1 MNFKKIIL
9 LFICSLS
16 ISISFGQYYDTE
28 FGQNRIQY
36 KKFNWLYYSTS
47 HFDVYYYDEG
57 GKYAKEAIDY
67 LEDEFNRLTDVLGY
81 APSAKTKIIIYNSYN
96 DLQQSNIGI
105 DGSVFTI
112 GGEMKFVKLQLEIAN
127 PGTVQVFK
135 EELIYLLSRVLIND
149 MLFGG
154 SLKEVFQSSHLLKL
168 PEWFIDGAARYLAY
182 GWDLKMDDFIRDYLD
197 AKYIK
202 KEKKIQ
208 GDQAGVLGQAI
219 WNYIAI
225 KYGVSNIS
233 NILNLT
239 RIMHKEDVSISNTLG
254 ISYKQFSKNWKNYYA
269 FGDDQIDENYKPF
282 VKDRIIAT
290 NKKENLYFNDVAVSE
305 SGKYIA
311 YTGNAHGKVS
321 IYLRDMDTG
330 KKTRILQGGYQVE
343 ADHIDKDLPL
353 LDFAGDNLLGVI
365 YFKRG
370 FLYLATYHLETGLL
384 NEKPLTRFN
393 QVKSFSLNKNG
404 RLAILSGDTDGQSD
418 LFLVSVLRNSVR
430 RITSDIFDDIDP
442 TFIPGTAAIV
452 FSSNRPSDA
461 LNISDTSIKH
471 LNNHFNLFLFDIDTT
486 TQQYFRMTNT
496 NTRDTKPIF
505 KNQLELYFLSDQ
517 RGITNVFKYEMPEG
531 IKTQVTNFNSSLKDF
546 DLHFGNDN
554 GMIFI
559 AFDQGEDRI
568 YYYPNIDIESSKFT
582 TETTR
587 QKIRQGLYISEELNR
602 RKIEKL
608 KKENALVNAKAESL
622 FNQGEEESLNFD
634 STLQEVVVPD
644 VDPDVF
650 VFGESNPSRDADYID
665 TEDYNFEEREVKA
678 KPNNGL
684 KIDSFFKN
692 YQRLTIENEVRGPRK
707 YEPRFSSNNLIN
719 DFVLDPL
726 RGFGFL
732 AEIQV
737 SDILGNHIIN
747 AGGMV
752 TNSFDQ
758 GDFFAEYKY
767 LKYWM
772 DFKLRLIRQSIY
784 LENDAENFLRQSY
797 KLNGLIV
804 GAAVPFTNKFRLELN
819 PFFQQTSFNNLQYES
834 VNANTTVENAEDSRF
849 WYTGFNLKGVFDNTE
864 ERGFNILQGTRAL
877 VEFHYNQ
884 SFSNNKSFNVFKFDF
899 RHYQK
904 IHNEL
909 TLATRVYFGKSFG
922 LNPQKFL
929 LGGVPNWVL
938 AQTKEHSG
946 GDPLTVANDIDNSNL
961 LFTEFVNHMR
971 GYDLNEKYGT
981 AAMLINIEL
990 KFPVFQYLSRF
1001 PVKSIFLRNFMLIA
1015 FTDIG
1020 SAWDGKIP
1028 ITRESSIIFVDYVE
1042 DPFKAKVANYASPWL
1057 ASYGFGLRT
1066 ALLGYYLKLDYARPV
1081 ENFQI
1086 KSAKLTLSLGLDF

>member
-1 MNFKKIIL
+1 MNYKKAIFL
-9 LFICSLS
+9 LIYILS
-16 ISISFGQYYDTE
+16 ISSSFGQYYDTE

-36 KKFNWLYYSTS
+36 KNFNWLFYTTS

-81 APSAKTKIIIYNSYN
+81 APSAKTKIVIYNSYN

-112 GGEMKFVKLQLEIAN
+112 GGEMEFIKLQLEIAN

-135 EELIYLLSRVLIND
+135 EELIYLLSRTLIND

-168 PEWFIDGAARYLAY
+168 PEWFIAGAARYLAY

-197 AKYIK
+197 AKHIK

-225 KYGVSNIS
+225 KYGASNIS

-254 ISYKQFSKNWKNYYA
+254 ISYNQFSKNWKNYYA
-269 FGDDQIDENYKPF
+269 FGKDQIDTNYEPLIKE
-282 VKDRIIAT
+282 KIIAT

-311 YTGNAHGKVS
+311 YTENLYGKISV
-321 IYLRDMDTG
+321 YLRDRDTG
-330 KKTRILQGGYQVE
+330 NETRILQGGYQVE
-343 ADHIDKDLPL
+343 ADHMDQDLPL
-353 LDFAGDNLLGVI
+353 LDFAGDNILGII

-370 FLYLATYHLETGLL
+370 FLYLASYHIETGLL

-393 QVKSFSLNKNG
+393 QIKSFSLNQNG
-404 RLAILSGDTDGQSD
+404 RLAIISGDTDGKSD

-461 LNISDTSIKH
+461 LNISDTSIKY
-471 LNNHFNLFLFDIDTT
+471 LNDHFNLFLYDIDTT

-505 KNQLELYFLSDQ
+505 KNQSELYFLSDQ
-517 RGITNVFKYEMPEG
+517 RGITNVFKYEMTQG
-531 IKTQVTNFNSSLKDF
+531 IQTQVTNFNSSLKEF

-554 GMIFI
+554 GMVFI
-559 AFDQGEDRI
+559 AYNEGEDHI

-582 TETTR
+582 TETNR
-587 QKIRQGLYISEELNR
+587 QKIRQGQYIAEVLDR
-602 RKIEKL
+602 RKMEKL
-608 KKENALVNAKAESL
+608 KREKAVRNAKADSL
-622 FNQGEEESLNFD
+622 LNQAQEKSLDLD
-634 STLQEVVVPD
+634 STSKKVNVP
-644 VDPDVF
+644 VIGPEGF
-650 VFGESNPSRDADYID
+650 VFDEPNLSENTDYID
-665 TEDYNFEEREVKA
+665 TENYNFGEREVKG

-692 YQRLTIENEVRGPRK
+692 YQRLTIENEVWGPRVYK
-707 YEPRFSSNNLIN
+707 PRFSSNNLIN

-726 RGFGFL
+726 RGFGFS

-737 SDILGNHIIN
+737 SDILGNHVIN

-752 TNSFDQ
+752 TRSFDQ

-772 DFKLRLIRQSIY
+772 DFKVRLIRQSIY

-804 GAAVPFTNKFRLELN
+804 GAAVPLTNKFRLELN

-834 VNANTTVENAEDSRF
+834 VNTNAADYAKDSRIL
-849 WYTGFNLKGVFDNTE
+849 YMGFKLKGVFDNTD

-884 SFSNNKSFNVFKFDF
+884 SFSKNQSFNVFRFDL

-909 TLATRVYFGKSFG
+909 TLATRIYMGKSFG
-922 LNPQKFL
+922 PNPQKFL

-938 AQTKEHSG
+938 ARTKEHSG
-946 GDPLTVANDIDNSNL
+946 GDPLTVANEIDNSNL

-981 AAMLINIEL
+981 AALLINMEL

-1001 PVKSIFLRNFMLIA
+1001 PVKSTFLRNFMLVA
-1015 FTDIG
+1015 FMDIG

-1028 ITRESSIIFVDYVE
+1028 ITRKNSIIFIEYE
-1042 DPFKAKVANYASPWL
+1042 ETPFKANVANYASPWL

-1081 ENFQI
+1081 EDFEI
-1086 KSAKLTLSLGLDF
+1086 KSAKFTLSLGLDF

>member
-1 MNFKKIIL
+1 MNYKKAIFL
-9 LFICSLS
+9 LIYILS
-16 ISISFGQYYDTE
+16 ISSSFGQYYDTE

-36 KKFNWLYYSTS
+36 KNFNWLFYTTS

-81 APSAKTKIIIYNSYN
+81 APSAKTKIVIYNSYN

-112 GGEMKFVKLQLEIAN
+112 GGEMEFIKLQLEIAN

-135 EELIYLLSRVLIND
+135 EELIYLLSRTLIND

-197 AKYIK
+197 AKHIK

-225 KYGVSNIS
+225 KYGASNIS

-269 FGDDQIDENYKPF
+269 FGKDQIDTNYEPLIKE
-282 VKDRIIAT
+282 KIIAT
-290 NKKENLYFNDVAVSE
+290 NKKEKLYFNDVAVSE

-311 YTGNAHGKVS
+311 YTENLYGKISV
-321 IYLRDMDTG
+321 YLRDRDTG
-330 KKTRILQGGYQVE
+330 NETRILQGGYQVE
-343 ADHIDKDLPL
+343 ADHMDQDLPL
-353 LDFAGDNLLGVI
+353 LDFAGDNILGII

-370 FLYLATYHLETGLL
+370 FLYLASYHIETGLL

-393 QVKSFSLNKNG
+393 QIKSFSLNQNG
-404 RLAILSGDTDGQSD
+404 RLAIISGDTDGKSD

-461 LNISDTSIKH
+461 LNISDTSIKY
-471 LNNHFNLFLFDIDTT
+471 LNDHFNLFLYDIDTT

-505 KNQLELYFLSDQ
+505 KNQSELYFLSDQ
-517 RGITNVFKYEMPEG
+517 RGITNVFKYEMTQG
-531 IKTQVTNFNSSLKDF
+531 IQTQVTNFNSSLKEF

-554 GMIFI
+554 GMVFI
-559 AFDQGEDRI
+559 AYNEGEDHI

-582 TETTR
+582 TETNR
-587 QKIRQGLYISEELNR
+587 QKIRQGQYIAKVLDR
-602 RKIEKL
+602 RKMEKL
-608 KKENALVNAKAESL
+608 KREKAKVKAREDSL
-622 FNQGEEESLNFD
+622 LIQAQEEPLNVD
-634 STLQEVVVPD
+634 STQNEVFAPVM
-644 VDPDVF
+644 DPDAF
-650 VFGESNPSRDADYID
+650 VFAEPNQSQEPDYID
-665 TEDYNFEEREVKA
+665 TENYKFEEREVKGES
-678 KPNNGL
+678 NNGL

-692 YQRLTIENEVRGPRK
+692 YQRLTIENEVWGPRTYK
-707 YEPRFSSNNLIN
+707 PRFSSNNLIN

-726 RGFGFL
+726 RGFGL
-732 AEIQV
+732 TAEIQV
-737 SDILGNHIIN
+737 SDILGNHVIN

-752 TNSFDQ
+752 TSSFDQ

-772 DFKLRLIRQSIY
+772 DFKVRLIRQSIY
-784 LENDAENFLRQSY
+784 LENDDENFLRQSY
-797 KLNGLIV
+797 KLNGLIA

-819 PFFQQTSFNNLQYES
+819 TFLQQTSFNNLQYES
-834 VNANTTVENAEDSRF
+834 VNTNAADYAKDSRIL
-849 WYTGFNLKGVFDNTE
+849 YTGFKLKGIFDNTD

-884 SFSNNKSFNVFKFDF
+884 SFSKNQSFNVFRFDL

-909 TLATRVYFGKSFG
+909 TLATRIYMGKSFG
-922 LNPQKFL
+922 PNPQKFL

-938 AQTKEHSG
+938 ARTKEHSG
-946 GDPLTVANDIDNSNL
+946 GDPLTVANEIDNSNL

-981 AAMLINIEL
+981 AALLVNMEL

-1001 PVKSIFLRNFMLIA
+1001 PVKSTFFRNFMLVA

-1028 ITRESSIIFVDYVE
+1028 ITRKNSIIFIEYE
-1042 DPFKAKVANYASPWL
+1042 ETPFKANVANYASPWL

-1081 ENFQI
+1081 EDFEI
-1086 KSAKLTLSLGLDF
+1086 KSAKFTLSLGLDF

>member
-1 MNFKKIIL
+1 MNYKKAIFLIIY
-9 LFICSLS
+9 ILS
-16 ISISFGQYYDTE
+16 ISTSFGQYYDTE

-36 KKFNWLYYSTS
+36 KKFNWLFYTTS

-57 GKYAKEAIDY
+57 GRYAKEAIDY
-67 LEDEFNRLTDVLGY
+67 LEDEFNRLTDLLGY
-81 APSAKTKIIIYNSYN
+81 APSAKTKIVIYNSYN

-112 GGEMKFVKLQLEIAN
+112 GGEMEFIKLQLEIAN

-135 EELIYLLSRVLIND
+135 EELIYLLSRTLIND

-154 SLKEVFQSSHLLKL
+154 SLREVFQSSHLLKL

-197 AKYIK
+197 AKHIK

-225 KYGVSNIS
+225 KYGASNIS

-269 FGDDQIDENYKPF
+269 FGKDQIDTNYEPLIKE
-282 VKDRIIAT
+282 KIIAT

-311 YTGNAHGKVS
+311 YTENLYGKISV
-321 IYLRDMDTG
+321 YLRDRDTG
-330 KKTRILQGGYQVE
+330 NETRILQGGYQVE
-343 ADHIDKDLPL
+343 ADHMDQDLPL
-353 LDFAGDNLLGVI
+353 LDFAGDNILGII

-370 FLYLATYHLETGLL
+370 FLYLASYHIETGLL

-393 QVKSFSLNKNG
+393 QIKSFSLNQNG
-404 RLAILSGDTDGQSD
+404 RLAIISGDTDGKSD

-461 LNISDTSIKH
+461 LNISDTSIKY
-471 LNNHFNLFLFDIDTT
+471 LNDHFNLFLYDIDTT

-505 KNQLELYFLSDQ
+505 KNQSELYFLSDQ
-517 RGITNVFKYEMPEG
+517 RGITNVFKYEMTQG
-531 IKTQVTNFNSSLKDF
+531 IQTQVTNFNSSLKDF
-546 DLHFGNDN
+546 DLHFSNDN
-554 GMIFI
+554 GMVFI
-559 AFDQGEDRI
+559 AYNEGEDHI

-582 TETTR
+582 TETNR
-587 QKIRQGLYISEELNR
+587 QKIRQGQYIAEVLDR
-602 RKIEKL
+602 RKMEKL
-608 KKENALVNAKAESL
+608 KREKAVRNAKADSL
-622 FNQGEEESLNFD
+622 LNQAQEKSLDLD
-634 STLQEVVVPD
+634 STSKKVNVP
-644 VDPDVF
+644 VIGPEGF
-650 VFGESNPSRDADYID
+650 VFDEPNLSENTDYID
-665 TEDYNFEEREVKA
+665 TENYNFGEREVKG

-692 YQRLTIENEVRGPRK
+692 YQRLTIENEVWGPRVYK
-707 YEPRFSSNNLIN
+707 PRFSSNNLIN

-726 RGFGFL
+726 RGFGFS

-737 SDILGNHIIN
+737 SDILGNHVIN

-752 TNSFDQ
+752 TRSFDQ

-772 DFKLRLIRQSIY
+772 DFKVRLIRQSIY

-804 GAAVPFTNKFRLELN
+804 GAAVPLTNKFRLELN

-834 VNANTTVENAEDSRF
+834 VNTNAADYAKDSRIL
-849 WYTGFNLKGVFDNTE
+849 YTGFQLRGVFDNTK

-884 SFSNNKSFNVFKFDF
+884 SFSKNQSFNVFRFDL
-899 RHYQK
+899 RHYQI

-909 TLATRVYFGKSFG
+909 TLATRIYMGKSFG
-922 LNPQKFL
+922 PNPQKFL

-938 AQTKEHSG
+938 ARTKEHSG
-946 GDPLTVANDIDNSNL
+946 GDPLTVANEIDNSNL
-961 LFTEFVNHMR
+961 LFTEFVNQMR

-981 AAMLINIEL
+981 AALLVNMEL

-1001 PVKSIFLRNFMLIA
+1001 PVKSTFLRNFMLVA

-1028 ITRESSIIFVDYVE
+1028 ITRKNSIIFIDYDE
-1042 DPFKAKVANYASPWL
+1042 TPFKAKVANYASPWL

-1066 ALLGYYLKLDYARPV
+1066 ALLGYYLKLDYARPL
-1081 ENFQI
+1081 EDFEI
-1086 KSAKLTLSLGLDF
+1086 KSAKFTLSLGLDF

>member
-1 MNFKKIIL
+1 MDIKKTIFL
-9 LFICSLS
+9 LICVSS
-16 ISISFGQYYDTE
+16 ISTSFGQYYDTK
-28 FGQNRIQY
+28 FGHNRVQY
-36 KKFNWLYYSTS
+36 KNFNWLYYSTS

-67 LEDEFNRLTDVLGY
+67 LEEEFNRLTDVLGY

-96 DLQQSNIGI
+96 DLQQSNINI
-105 DGSVFTI
+105 DGSIFTI
-112 GGEMKFVKLQLEIAN
+112 GGEMKFVKLQLEIAH
-127 PGTVQVFK
+127 PGTAQVFK
-135 EELIYLLSRVLIND
+135 EELIYLLSRALIND

-197 AKYIK
+197 AKHIK
-202 KEKKIQ
+202 QEKKIQ
-208 GDQAGVLGQAI
+208 GDQAGILGQAI

-239 RIMHKEDVSISNTLG
+239 RIMNKEDVSISNTLG
-254 ISYKQFSKNWKNYYA
+254 ISYKQFSKNWKSYYA
-269 FGDDQIDENYKPF
+269 NGKDQIHQIYEPL
-282 VKDRIIAT
+282 VKEKIVST
-290 NKKENLYFNDVAVSE
+290 NKKENIYYKDVAVSE

-311 YTGNAHGKVS
+311 YTENSYGRFSV
-321 IYLRDMDTG
+321 YLRDMHTG
-330 KKTRILQGGYQVE
+330 SKTRVLRGGYQVE
-343 ADHIDKDLPL
+343 KEHMDQDLPL
-353 LDFAGDNLLGVI
+353 IDFAGDNLLGIV

-370 FLYLATYHLETGLL
+370 FLYLSTYHLETGLF
-384 NEKPLTRFN
+384 NEKPLSRFN

-404 RLAILSGDTDGQSD
+404 RLAIISGDTDGQSD

-461 LNISDTSIKH
+461 LNIADTSIKN

-486 TQQYFRMTNT
+486 THQYFRMTNT
-496 NTRDTKPIF
+496 NTRDMKPIF
-505 KNQLELYFLSDQ
+505 KNQSELYFLSDQ
-517 RGITNVFKYEMPEG
+517 RGIANVFKYEMSGG
-531 IKTQVTNFNSSLKDF
+531 IQTQVTNFNSSLKDF
-546 DLHFGNDN
+546 DIHFSNDR
-554 GMIFI
+554 GMVFI
-559 AFDQGEDRI
+559 AFDRGKDHI

-582 TETTR
+582 AATTR
-587 QKIRQGLYISEELNR
+587 QKIRQGQYIAKFLDK

-608 KKENALVNAKAESL
+608 RKEKALVDTKTESL
-622 FNQGEEESLNFD
+622 FKQGQEESLNFD
-634 STLQEVVVPD
+634 STFQKVVEKKMNSD
-644 VDPDVF
+644 TLAFEKSNSSQDPQ
-650 VFGESNPSRDADYID
+650 YID
-665 TEDYNFEEREVKA
+665 TEDYKFEEREVKV
-678 KPNNGL
+678 KSNDDL

-692 YQRLTIENEVRGPRK
+692 YQRLTIDNEVRGPRK

-726 RGFGFL
+726 RGFGFS

-737 SDILGNHIIN
+737 SDVLGNHVIN
-747 AGGMV
+747 AGGML

-758 GDFFAEYKY
+758 SDLFAEYKY

-772 DFKLRLIRQSIY
+772 DFKVRIIRQSIY
-784 LENDAENFLRQSY
+784 FENDAENFLRQSY
-797 KLNGLIV
+797 KLNGMIA
-804 GAAVPFTNKFRLELN
+804 GAAVPLTNKFRLELN

-834 VNANTTVENAEDSRF
+834 VNANYTVDYADDSRV
-849 WYTGFNLKGVFDNTE
+849 WYSGFNLKGVFDNTE
-864 ERGFNILQGTRAL
+864 EHGFNILQGTRAL
-877 VEFHYNQ
+877 VELQYNQ
-884 SFSNNKSFNVFKFDF
+884 SFSKNKSFNLIRFDL

-909 TLATRVYFGKSFG
+909 TLATRIYIGKSFG

-929 LGGVPNWVL
+929 LGGVPNWIL
-938 AQTKEHSG
+938 AKTKEHSG
-946 GDPLTVANDIDNSNL
+946 EDPLNVANEIDNSNL

-1001 PVKSIFLRNFMLIA
+1001 PVKSTFLRNFMLVA
-1015 FTDIG
+1015 FTDVG
-1020 SAWDGKIP
+1020 TAWDGKIP
-1028 ITRESSIIFVDYVE
+1028 ITRRGSIIFIDYKE
-1042 DPFKAKVANYASPWL
+1042 TPFKANLANYSSPWL
-1057 ASYGFGLRT
+1057 ASCGFGLRT
-1066 ALLGYYLKLDYARPV
+1066 ALLGYYLKIDYARPI
-1081 ENFQI
+1081 EDFEI

>member
-1 MNFKKIIL
+1 MNYKKVIFL
-9 LFICSLS
+9 LIYILS
-16 ISISFGQYYDTE
+16 ISTSFGQYYDTE

-36 KKFNWLYYSTS
+36 KKFNWLFYTTS

-81 APSAKTKIIIYNSYN
+81 APSAKTKIVIYNSYN

-112 GGEMKFVKLQLEIAN
+112 GGETEFIKLQLEIAN

-135 EELIYLLSRVLIND
+135 EELIYLLSRTLIND

-168 PEWFIDGAARYLAY
+168 PEWFIDGAAKYLAF
-182 GWDLKMDDFIRDYLD
+182 GWDIKMDDFIRDYLD
-197 AKYIK
+197 AKHIK

-208 GDQAGVLGQAI
+208 GNQAGTLGQAI

-225 KYGVSNIS
+225 KYGASNIS

-254 ISYKQFSKNWKNYYA
+254 ISYRQFSKNWKNYYA
-269 FGDDQIDENYKPF
+269 FGKDLIDTNYEPLAKE
-282 VKDRIIAT
+282 KIIAT
-290 NKKENLYFNDVAVSE
+290 NNKENLYFNNVTVSE

-311 YTGNAHGKVS
+311 YTENSFGKISV
-321 IYLRDMDTG
+321 YLRDRDTG
-330 KKTRILQGGYQVE
+330 NKTRILQGGYKVE
-343 ADHIDKDLPL
+343 ADHVDQNLPL
-353 LDFAGDNLLGVI
+353 LDFAGDNTLGII

-370 FLYLATYHLETGLL
+370 FLYLASYQIETGLL

-393 QVKSFSLNKNG
+393 QIKSFSLNQNG
-404 RLAILSGDTDGQSD
+404 RLAVISGDTDGKSD

-461 LNISDTSIKH
+461 LNISDTSIKY
-471 LNNHFNLFLFDIDTT
+471 LNPHFNLFLFDMDTT
-486 TQQYFRMTNT
+486 TREYFRMTNT

-505 KNQLELYFLSDQ
+505 KNQSELYFLSDQ
-517 RGITNVFKYEMPEG
+517 RGITNVFKYEMTQG
-531 IKTQVTNFNSSLKDF
+531 IQTQVTNFNSSLKEF

-554 GMIFI
+554 GMVFI
-559 AFDQGEDRI
+559 AYNGGEDHI

-582 TETTR
+582 TETNR
-587 QKIRQGLYISEELNR
+587 QKIIQGQYIAKILDR
-602 RKIEKL
+602 RKMEKL
-608 KKENALVNAKAESL
+608 KREKVKVKAREDSLLIQAQEEPLNMNNTQNEVFAPVIDPDAFVFAES
-622 FNQGEEESLNFD
+622 NQS
-634 STLQEVVVPD
+634 QEP
-644 VDPDVF
+644 
-650 VFGESNPSRDADYID
+650 DYID
-665 TEDYNFEEREVKA
+665 TENYKFEEREVKVGS
-678 KPNNGL
+678 NNGL

-692 YQRLTIENEVRGPRK
+692 YQRLSIENEVWGPRTYK
-707 YEPRFSSNNLIN
+707 PRFSSNNLIN

-726 RGFGFL
+726 RGFGFS
-732 AEIQV
+732 AEIQL
-737 SDILGNHIIN
+737 SDILGNHVIN

-752 TNSFDQ
+752 TSSFEQ

-767 LKYWM
+767 LKYLM
-772 DFKLRLIRQSIY
+772 DFKVRLIRQSIY
-784 LENDAENFLRQSY
+784 FENDAENFLRQSY
-797 KLNGLIV
+797 KLNGLIA

-819 PFFQQTSFNNLQYES
+819 PFLQQTSFNNLQYES
-834 VNANTTVENAEDSRF
+834 VNTNAADYAKDSRIL
-849 WYTGFNLKGVFDNTE
+849 YTGFKLKGVFDNTD

-884 SFSNNKSFNVFKFDF
+884 SFSKNQSFNVFRFDL

-909 TLATRVYFGKSFG
+909 TLATRIYVGKSFG
-922 LNPQKFL
+922 PNPQKFL

-938 AQTKEHSG
+938 ARTKEHSG
-946 GDPLTVANDIDNSNL
+946 GDPLTIANEIDNSNL

-971 GYDLNEKYGT
+971 GYDLNEKYGN
-981 AAMLINIEL
+981 AALLVNMEL

-1001 PVKSIFLRNFMLIA
+1001 PVKSTFLRNFMLVA

-1020 SAWDGKIP
+1020 SAWDGKPP
-1028 ITRESSIIFVDYVE
+1028 ITRKNSIIFIDYDE
-1042 DPFKAKVANYASPWL
+1042 TPFKANVANYASPWL

-1066 ALLGYYLKLDYARPV
+1066 ALLGYYLKLDYARPL
-1081 ENFQI
+1081 EDFEI
-1086 KSAKLTLSLGLDF
+1086 KSAKFTLSLGLDF

>member
-1 MNFKKIIL
+1 MNYKKAIFL
-9 LFICSLS
+9 LIYILS
-16 ISISFGQYYDTE
+16 ISSSFGQYYDTE

-36 KKFNWLYYSTS
+36 KKFNWLFYTTS

-81 APSAKTKIIIYNSYN
+81 APSAKTKIVIYNSYN

-112 GGEMKFVKLQLEIAN
+112 GGEMEFIKLQLEIAN

-135 EELIYLLSRVLIND
+135 EELIYLLSRTLIND

-197 AKYIK
+197 AKHIK

-225 KYGVSNIS
+225 KYGASNIS

-269 FGDDQIDENYKPF
+269 FGKDQIDTNYEPLIKE
-282 VKDRIIAT
+282 KIIAT
-290 NKKENLYFNDVAVSE
+290 NKIDNLYFNDVAVSE

-311 YTGNAHGKVS
+311 YTENLYGKISV
-321 IYLRDMDTG
+321 YLRDRDTG
-330 KKTRILQGGYQVE
+330 NETRILQGGYQVE
-343 ADHIDKDLPL
+343 ADHMDQDLPL
-353 LDFAGDNLLGVI
+353 LDFAGDNILGII

-370 FLYLATYHLETGLL
+370 FLYLASYHIETGLL

-393 QVKSFSLNKNG
+393 QIKSFSLNQNG
-404 RLAILSGDTDGQSD
+404 RLAIISGDTDGKSD

-461 LNISDTSIKH
+461 LNISDTSIKY
-471 LNNHFNLFLFDIDTT
+471 LNDHFNLFLYDIDTT

-505 KNQLELYFLSDQ
+505 KNQSELYFLSDQ
-517 RGITNVFKYEMPEG
+517 RGITNVFKYEMTQG
-531 IKTQVTNFNSSLKDF
+531 IQTQVTNFNSSLKDF
-546 DLHFGNDN
+546 DLHFSNDN
-554 GMIFI
+554 GMVFI
-559 AFDQGEDRI
+559 AYNEGEDHI

-582 TETTR
+582 TETNR
-587 QKIRQGLYISEELNR
+587 QKIRQGQYIAEVLDR
-602 RKIEKL
+602 RKMEKL
-608 KKENALVNAKAESL
+608 KREKAVRNAKADSL
-622 FNQGEEESLNFD
+622 LNQAQEKSLDLD
-634 STLQEVVVPD
+634 STSKKVSVP
-644 VDPDVF
+644 VIGPEGF
-650 VFGESNPSRDADYID
+650 VFDEPNLSENTDYID
-665 TEDYNFEEREVKA
+665 TENYNFGEREVKG

-692 YQRLTIENEVRGPRK
+692 YQRLTIENEVWGPRVYK
-707 YEPRFSSNNLIN
+707 PRFSSNNLIN

-726 RGFGFL
+726 RGFGFS

-737 SDILGNHIIN
+737 SDILGNHVIN

-752 TNSFDQ
+752 TRSFDQ

-772 DFKLRLIRQSIY
+772 DFKVRLIRQSIY

-804 GAAVPFTNKFRLELN
+804 GAAVPLTNKFRLELN

-834 VNANTTVENAEDSRF
+834 VNTNAADYAKDSRIL
-849 WYTGFNLKGVFDNTE
+849 YTGFKLKGVFDNTE

-884 SFSNNKSFNVFKFDF
+884 SFSKNQSFNVFRFDL

-909 TLATRVYFGKSFG
+909 TLATRIYMGKSFG
-922 LNPQKFL
+922 PNPQKFL

-938 AQTKEHSG
+938 ARTKEHSG
-946 GDPLTVANDIDNSNL
+946 GDPLTVANEIDNSNL

-981 AAMLINIEL
+981 AALLINMEL
-990 KFPVFQYLSRF
+990 KFPVYQYLSRF
-1001 PVKSIFLRNFMLIA
+1001 PVKSTFLRNFMLVA
-1015 FTDIG
+1015 FMDIG

-1028 ITRESSIIFVDYVE
+1028 ITRKNSIIFIEYE
-1042 DPFKAKVANYASPWL
+1042 ETPFKANVANYASPWL

-1081 ENFQI
+1081 EDFEI
-1086 KSAKLTLSLGLDF
+1086 KSAKFTLSLGLDF